1 MKGSNL
7 MGIFPQK
14 TDSHGSLKDLQV
26 AINEKKV
33 FLDDE
38 ISKVIGKRV
47 NINWESPLKTDDYA
61 EYRDEHFLRLLD
73 LTNKIKNPL
82 NLFWPNNGPQWDA
95 LGINESGE
103 IILVEAKANIPE
115 MASPGT
121 GAKSIKSIN
130 KIKSSLA
137 DVKKYLN
144 ISNSID
150 WAGTFYQYTNRI
162 AHLYYLKVLNNID
175 ANLLFIYFINDV
187 TVEGPKTKDEWIG
200 AIKTMEC
207 YLGLD
212 KQHKQKKYIH
222 DVFIDVSDLSY
233 KNTNGTDFLGQQF
246 NYFFR
251 NS

>member
-1 MKGSNL
+1 

-47 NINWESPLKTDDYA
+47 NINWKSPLKANNYA
-61 EYRDEHFLRLLD
+61 EYRDNDFLKVLGL
-73 LTNKIKNPL
+73 NKMTYCL
-82 NLFWPNNGPQWDA
+82 GDFWPINGPQWDA
-95 LGINESGE
+95 LGMNENGE

-121 GAKSIKSIN
+121 GAKNIKSIN
-130 KIKSSLA
+130 KIRSTLD

-144 ISNSID
+144 IPNSID

-212 KQHKQKKYIH
+212 KQHKLKKYIH
-222 DVFIDVSDLSY
+222 DVFIDVSDLRY
-233 KNTNGTDFLGQQF
+233 NNTKGTVFLGQQF
-246 NYFFR
+246 NYFFK